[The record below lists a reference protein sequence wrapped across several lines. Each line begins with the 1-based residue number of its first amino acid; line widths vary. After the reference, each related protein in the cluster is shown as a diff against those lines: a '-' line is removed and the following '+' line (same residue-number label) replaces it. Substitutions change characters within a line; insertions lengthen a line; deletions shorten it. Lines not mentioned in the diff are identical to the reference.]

1 MKPGKGYKT
10 RLHYLFKATVG
21 VPAETYSED
30 TAGGVTVESPPP
42 PPPTSGQT

>member
-1 MKPGKGYKT
+1 MPSASVKDPNVIFEK
-10 RLHYLFKATVG
+10 F